1 MATLEG
7 QVGSRVRR
15 VGFSKSDGWGIQKD
29 CRDEN
34 RVLLQGAGL
43 AGRVFVEK
51 AGPERSLVF
60 VFVI

>member
-15 VGFSKSDGWGIQKD
+15 VGFSKSDGIQKD